1 MPPWALKTALNLLQF
16 YTKILQKINE
26 ILYSQNLRQNMVILS
41 PFLGTLYAYKI
52 ANQLPVSK
60 I

>member
-1 MPPWALKTALNLLQF
+1 MPPWALKTALNLLRF
-16 YTKILQKINE
+16 YTKILQKIYE